1 MLLSGGVPWCEARLV
16 SRRPGLSSHFWR
28 FFLQVLHT
36 VSTFDAANGLIKGMS
51 QNLWNIIFSYI
62 YRYTIIYIY
71 IDNLYISSG
80 DESPI
85 NPSYFGVHQ
94 GPPRFSSIARWWRL
108 AASTTQRHGQT
119 LWLRG
124 LPAGRTALETLF
136 ISTPKRGNDGKS
148 TYKWRYKLERHL

>member
-1 MLLSGGVPWCEARLV
+1 LMPQMGW
-16 SRRPGLSSHFWR
+16 SRGWVKTYEISY
-28 FFLQVLHT
+28 
-36 VSTFDAANGLIKGMS
+36 FDI
-51 QNLWNIIFSYI
+51 YI
-62 YRYTIIYIY
+62 DTQLYIY